1 MRWKIFRI
9 NKIPDSLKNTF
20 HVLTAAPDY
29 FSQDPIQIEVFPFS
43 FHHDPMRRV
52 SSDSSSLAPQHEM
65 TEELRQDK
73 CMTSPHF
80 FSKFQFSSWSQRGP
94 TMPLPT
100 STEMVLKELS
110 TSSQSLPVGK

>member
-1 MRWKIFRI
+1 
-9 NKIPDSLKNTF
+9 
-20 HVLTAAPDY
+20 
-29 FSQDPIQIEVFPFS
+29 
-43 FHHDPMRRV
+43 
-52 SSDSSSLAPQHEM
+52 M